1 MVAPSWAFHRLSSF
15 TLQITWADS
24 VHRKDDPGQIIFV
37 SLVFTGSEIP
47 CAMGCQSSTGQTD
60 TTGGH
65 RKAQSLSCFVH
76 NSSWY
81 SLCLFW
87 LRQNIFL
94 MFPLNDND
102 SWWVFFS
109 YFSPCFCICVA
120 MAVFLPWI
128 LVLLISRF
136 GEKMPGNHWEQRV
149 HQHPSFAITRF
160 RTKVKHKSI
169 FIHIISFINLV

>member
-102 SWWVFFS
+102 SWWGFFFLFFPLFLYMCS
-109 YFSPCFCICVA
+109 YGCF
-120 MAVFLPWI
+120 
-128 LVLLISRF
+128 
-136 GEKMPGNHWEQRV
+136 
-149 HQHPSFAITRF
+149 PSMDIGVINQQVWGKDAREPL
-160 RTKVKHKSI
+160 RTTCPSTPQFCYNQI
-169 FIHIISFINLV
+169 QD